1 MKASWVGIAAATA
14 ALMFAGHASAAD
26 VEAGK
31 LAFSKSVC
39 KGCHAM
45 DYEGYGPAFQDVGRK
60 YAGVAGAKESL
71 TKKVIE
77 GTKGTWGDAVMPP
90 QKGALSDENL
100 SAILD
105 LILSFK

>member
-14 ALMFAGHASAAD
+14 ALMFAGHACAAD

-31 LAFSKSVC
+31 LAFSKAVC
-39 KGCHAM
+39 KGCHAIE
-45 DYEGYGPAFQDVGRK
+45 YEGYGPAFQAVGQK
-60 YAGVAGAKESL
+60 YAGVATAKADL
-71 TKKVIE
+71 TKKVLN
-77 GTKGTWGDAVMPP
+77 GTKGTWGDNQMPP
-90 QKGALSDENL
+90 QKGNISDDNL